1 MRDDDGKLLLC
12 TFSRPDATQ
21 KPAQHKLTDVEHDTC
36 HISWHSTSTLGYFN
50 KQNVWSMPYLKA
62 ARTYAQ
68 CSTNLAYPRWWR
80 AQGGVQRREARR
92 RRADAFVHQTRVK
105 VVGTYDMY
113 THTHTH
119 GHTDYICMKILSRC
133 AAPNHALAH
142 MLYNSYNTPHPTAAL
157 ARHIYVNICAML
169 FARAVCDGQLPA
181 HCERDR
187 QLRDGEQSRC
197 GKFTYILACA
207 HTCDIR
213 CENMY
218 AHCDVLCTHC
228 TRTRKRLLA
237 LLNADWKGF
246 HFQWG
251 SVILWCFFVVGWL
264 LLVDVRLPVSDSRS
278 SRIRARARVPEI
290 SI

>member
-1 MRDDDGKLLLC
+1 
-12 TFSRPDATQ
+12 
-21 KPAQHKLTDVEHDTC
+21 
-36 HISWHSTSTLGYFN
+36 
-50 KQNVWSMPYLKA
+50 
-62 ARTYAQ
+62 
-68 CSTNLAYPRWWR
+68 
-80 AQGGVQRREARR
+80 
-92 RRADAFVHQTRVK
+92 
-105 VVGTYDMY
+105 
-113 THTHTH
+113 
-119 GHTDYICMKILSRC
+119 MKILSRC